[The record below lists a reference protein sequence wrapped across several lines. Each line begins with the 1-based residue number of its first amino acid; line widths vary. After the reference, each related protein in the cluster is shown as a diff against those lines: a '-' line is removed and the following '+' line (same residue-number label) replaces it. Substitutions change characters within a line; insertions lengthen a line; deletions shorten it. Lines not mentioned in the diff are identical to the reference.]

1 MQKAIDMNHSKE
13 TRDIISM
20 HAYKSGLKAGAL
32 AAAVAATGVYTANTH
47 WTAFRT
53 RLGVSG
59 KWALVVSSFL
69 GVFTVVAEKR
79 ILHGARNPELYLAS
93 LDPNY
98 VSNQVN
104 VNRNLKFHER
114 AANFLYDH
122 PYRMLAGIGV
132 PLVGGIFAYQ
142 STNHAIARSQQ
153 IMHTR
158 LYGQGAVVALLLSSM
173 AFHDYMLKR
182 GRFVAP
188 QDAEE
193 EEVQQQQQQIA
204 AENEHHHAL

>member
-1 MQKAIDMNHSKE
+1 MQKAIDMMDSKE
-13 TRDIISM
+13 TGDIIAM
-20 HAYKSGLKAGAL
+20 HAYTSGLKAGAV
-32 AAAVAATGVYTANTH
+32 AAAVVGTGVYNANKH
-47 WTAFRT
+47 WKAFRT

-59 KWALVVSSFL
+59 KWGLVVSSFL
-69 GVFTVVAEKR
+69 GTFTIVSEKR

-93 LDPNY
+93 MDPNY
-98 VSNQVN
+98 VQKQVDQSHK
-104 VNRNLKFHER
+104 LKVHER

-158 LYGQGAVVALLLSSM
+158 LYGQAAVVVLLLSSM
-173 AFHDYMLKR
+173 AFHDYMQKH
-182 GRFVAP
+182 GRFEIP
-188 QDAEE
+188 LDEE
-193 EEVQQQQQQIA
+193 EEEAQVA
-204 AENEHHHAL
+204 NEHHQHHAL